1 MSDGGGGSGDVL
13 RDWQAIPA
21 KIRAAIDGLA
31 EEALDLR
38 GGPDGLSIREAVH
51 HLVEANLV
59 AATIVIAALGKSGC
73 TFDWSWLFPDAAWA
87 RRVGYDKA
95 PVGPA
100 LAVLAALT
108 AHLAGVI
115 AGGDDRLDR
124 EVRLLDA
131 PGAETYTRTVRE
143 VLRTEV
149 EHAAEHLNTV
159 AETRAAHGC

>member
-1 MSDGGGGSGDVL
+1 MTGHEGDVL
-13 RDWQAIPA
+13 RDWQALPPR
-21 KIRAAIDGLA
+21 IRQAIDGLP

-73 TFDWSWLFPDAAWA
+73 TFDWSWLFPDVAWS
-87 RRVGYDKA
+87 RRVGYDKT
-95 PVGPA
+95 PPGPA
-100 LAVLAALT
+100 LDALAALT
-108 AHLAGVI
+108 THLAGVI
-115 AGGDDRLDR
+115 AVGGDRLDR

-131 PGAETYTRTVRE
+131 PGAETCTRTVRE

-149 EHAAEHLNTV
+149 EHAAEHLAAV
-159 AETRAAHGC
+159 AETRAAHRC